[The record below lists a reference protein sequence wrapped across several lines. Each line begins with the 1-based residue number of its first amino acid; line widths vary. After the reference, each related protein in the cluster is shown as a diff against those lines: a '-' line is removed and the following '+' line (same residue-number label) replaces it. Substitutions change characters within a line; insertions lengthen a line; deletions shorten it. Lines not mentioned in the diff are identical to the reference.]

1 MAVDGKGATG
11 GRQLRLLNDAR
22 HTVAILQTRF
32 RGLGGHGRMGKHL
45 APATMDFWETSQN
58 GKLLFLGGKLG
69 CFMQNVRSKKQ
80 ILNMD
85 TGHNILEYGI

>member
-1 MAVDGKGATG
+1 VAVDGKGATG

-58 GKLLFLGGKLG
+58 GKLLFGGGEVRVFYAKCSLEKNKFWTWILGII
-69 CFMQNVRSKKQ
+69 F
-80 ILNMD
+80 
-85 TGHNILEYGI
+85 